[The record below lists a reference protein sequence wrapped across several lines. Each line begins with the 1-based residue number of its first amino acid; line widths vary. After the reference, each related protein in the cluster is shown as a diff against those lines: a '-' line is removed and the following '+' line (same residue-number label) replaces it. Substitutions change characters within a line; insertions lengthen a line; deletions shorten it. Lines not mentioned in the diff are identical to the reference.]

1 VARTGLFISYRRSD
15 SLAWAGRLFGDLA
28 REFGSPQV
36 FMDINGSIPRGAK
49 FDDTIHAALADCNA
63 LLALIGP
70 QWVSCTRKDGRRRL
84 DVADDWVRAEIAAAL
99 KRDIIVVPV
108 LLGQAK
114 LPDLVELPE
123 DIHGLRRREAA
134 ELTDSRWDYDVG
146 KLIEDLGK
154 ITPLRRLRADVT
166 SAGTGLRLLKDL
178 ASGTPDVADAVSRS
192 KEVIETTQRQL
203 DKLEVFKRV
212 HDALHTIEASCLR
225 PMRAVEFEPR
235 VRQYRAQFATE
246 MARIQDVMQGDAID
260 PALRSELV
268 DQMGIVTGAFQAV
281 LDTAAPREYKQLV
294 GELTALLS
302 GIPSRLDQGI
312 VNSVAGLSLDRLVD
326 LMVAVQGKLPIPA
339 SGPDASLQPLL
350 DAIEALK
357 RLRAEL
363 TLRVNEHT
371 LLQSL
376 DSKLRAVCEGGSIE
390 ATAVEWTRIKRARSR
405 LNPPYSPEVAIV
417 TDDLSALEKEIDV
430 AASSDGNKARP
441 LIDEY
446 FRMINSTF
454 RSADQALLKFSDR
467 LSDVSEPLKA
477 ILAIT

>member
-1 VARTGLFISYRRSD
+1 VARTALFISYRRSD

-36 FMDINGSIPRGAK
+36 FMDINGSIPRGTK
-49 FDDTIHAALADCNA
+49 FDETIHAALSDCTA

-70 QWVSCTRKDGRRRL
+70 QWSSCTRKDGRRRL
-84 DVADDWVRAEIAAAL
+84 EVADDWVRAEIAAAL
-99 KRDIIVVPV
+99 KRDIVVVPV

-114 LPDLVELPE
+114 LPEVVELPE
-123 DIHGLRRREAA
+123 DIQALRKREAA
-134 ELTDSRWDYDVG
+134 EVTDTRWDYDVG
-146 KLIEDLGK
+146 KLVEDLTK

-166 SAGTGLRLLKDL
+166 SAETGLRLLKDL
-178 ASGTPDVADAVSRS
+178 ATDTPGVADAVSRS

-203 DKLEVFKRV
+203 GKLEVFKRV

-225 PMRAVEFEPR
+225 PLRAVEFEPR

-246 MARIQDVMQGDAID
+246 VARIQDAIQGDAID
-260 PALRSELV
+260 SALRSELV
-268 DQMGIVTGAFQAV
+268 DQIAIVTAAFQAV
-281 LDTAAPREYKQLV
+281 LDLATPREYKALI
-294 GELTALLS
+294 GELNALLS

-312 VNSVAGLSLDRLVD
+312 VSAVAGLSLDRLVD
-326 LMVAVQGKLPIPA
+326 LMVTVQGKLAIPA
-339 SGPDASLQPLL
+339 SGPDANLKTLL
-350 DAIEALK
+350 DGIDALK

-376 DSKLRAVCEGGSIE
+376 DSKLRAVCEGGSTE
-390 ATAVEWTRIKRARSR
+390 AAAVEWTRIKRTRGR
-405 LNPPYSPEVAIV
+405 LAAPYSPEVAVV
-417 TDDLSALEKEIDV
+417 TDDLTALEKEIDV
-430 AASSDGNKARP
+430 ATAADGNKARP
-441 LIDEY
+441 LFDEY
-446 FRMINSTF
+446 FRMVSSTF

-467 LSDVSEPLKA
+467 LSDVSKPLKA